1 MGRDVLKKYFVKN
14 KVKLIFLIVVIGAGV
29 TLGGLQPV
37 VYGEIIDCITT
48 FQKEE
53 FGKWIIA
60 LFLLLIFIQILEIV
74 EDVLGN
80 YVVNHM
86 ENTMQEQLMDKMLS
100 LKCREI
106 DRYTEGEL
114 LNRLEF
120 DAQKIVE
127 FYLDLMT
134 SILMIVLNLGIS
146 LCFIVHISV
155 KLSAIAVLLI
165 PALYLINFL
174 FYERIHK
181 VNEETRKFED
191 HYYGFLNNLFSNLK
205 SVKAFGEEDK
215 IGDEYRKRQ
224 KQKLNLQMKNTY
236 LNGMVEIIRG
246 LLSDG
251 INIVILFV
259 AGWAIIE
266 GHMTIGHMVAFNSYL
281 EKFFE
286 AMSKVMQL
294 NLNRQGVIVNYER
307 MQELE
312 GGESE
317 KKEEGEEI
325 LIPIQR
331 ICFEEVVFNYDNK
344 KVLQQLSFAINGQ
357 GIYSISGANGCGKT
371 TVLKLLERFYE
382 PQKGKIWI
390 NDSTIEQYSLRAL
403 RSNIFYMAK
412 EPFFMQD
419 TVLQNLRMGR
429 KNVTD
434 EEIVDACKKT
444 EIHKDI
450 MNLPQVYETLIC
462 KGGSN
467 FSSGQKQKLGF
478 ARALLSKATLLL
490 FDEVTS
496 DLDGGSEKCICNLM
510 EELGKNAIIINVA
523 HKPESLSRSKEIL
536 FIEDGKVSVS
546 GTHEELLSECIKY
559 KELFKSK

>member
-1 MGRDVLKKYFVKN
+1 MKN

-419 TVLQNLRMGR
+419 TILQNLRMGR

>member
-1 MGRDVLKKYFVKN
+1 MKN
-14 KVKLIFLIVVIGAGV
+14 KIKLIFLIVVIGTGV

-174 FYERIHK
+174 FYDRIHK

-259 AGWAIIE
+259 AGWSIIK
-266 GHMTIGHMVAFNSYL
+266 GYMTIGHMVAFNSYL

-294 NLNRQGVIVNYER
+294 NLNRQGVLVNYER

-312 GGESE
+312 QGDGEE
-317 KKEEGEEI
+317 KEVGEEI
-325 LIPIQR
+325 RLPIQK
-331 ICFEEVVFNYDNK
+331 ICFEEVEFNYDCK
-344 KVLQQLSFAINGQ
+344 KVIQQLSFSIDDR
-357 GIYSISGANGCGKT
+357 GIYSITGVNGCGKT
-371 TVLKLLERFYE
+371 TILKLLERFYE

-390 NDSTIEQYSLRAL
+390 NDNSIEYYSLRSL
-403 RSNIFYMAK
+403 RNNILYMAK

-419 TVLQNLRMGR
+419 TILQNLRMGR
-429 KNVTD
+429 KAITD
-434 EEIVDACKKT
+434 EEIVSVCKKT
-444 EIHKDI
+444 GIHKDI
-450 MNLPQVYETLIC
+450 MLLPQRYETLIC

-510 EELGKNAIIINVA
+510 EELGKNAIIINVS
-523 HKPESLSRSKEIL
+523 HKPESLSRSKKVL
-536 FIEDGKVSVS
+536 YIEDGKVCAS

-559 KELFKSK
+559 KELFKGK